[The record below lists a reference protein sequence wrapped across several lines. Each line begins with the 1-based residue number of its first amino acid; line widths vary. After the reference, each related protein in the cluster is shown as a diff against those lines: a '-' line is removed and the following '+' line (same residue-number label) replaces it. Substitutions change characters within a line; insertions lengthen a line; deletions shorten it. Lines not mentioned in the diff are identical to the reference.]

1 MKKEILLTE
10 STIDEIIELTK
21 SYPEY
26 GHYSKDVID
35 GQLCVYIFGLGEADI
50 VLTADGH
57 YSFIFED
64 DELNIKIV

>member
-10 STIDEIIELTK
+10 GTIDEIIELAK

-35 GQLCVYIFGLGEADI
+35 GQLCVYIFGLGEGDI

-57 YSFIFED
+57 YLFIFED